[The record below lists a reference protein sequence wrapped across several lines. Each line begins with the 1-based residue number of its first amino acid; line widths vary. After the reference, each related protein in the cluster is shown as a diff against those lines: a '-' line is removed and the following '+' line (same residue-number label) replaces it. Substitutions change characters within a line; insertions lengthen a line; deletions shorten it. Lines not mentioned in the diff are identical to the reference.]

1 MPCAL
6 VGVCRRFLRQ
16 SLQKH
21 TLLPRKFV
29 LTALIIDFFRLCCY
43 NCHMY
48 IYQLLT
54 NGGQSVSREGL
65 LNVVGFVFALIC
77 ALCLHELAHGLVAL
91 WNGDGT
97 AKAYGRLSL
106 NPLRH
111 FDFIGLL
118 FMLFAGFGWAK
129 PVPVNPNNFKN
140 RKLGAVT
147 VSLAGVVTNLLLAFL
162 FALPCVLI
170 QGAYAEVNSAK
181 YYVLYCLL
189 QYCYFMV
196 TLNVSF
202 ALFNLLPLFPLDGYR
217 FISCFANENNGAMTF
232 LRRYSLY
239 ILAALVILDY
249 IPFISA
255 YSPLNWYIGFCGG
268 GISNGFMR
276 FWELII

>member
-1 MPCAL
+1 
-6 VGVCRRFLRQ
+6 
-16 SLQKH
+16 
-21 TLLPRKFV
+21 
-29 LTALIIDFFRLCCY
+29 
-43 NCHMY
+43 MY

-181 YYVLYCLL
+181 Y
-189 QYCYFMV
+189 
-196 TLNVSF
+196 
-202 ALFNLLPLFPLDGYR
+202 
-217 FISCFANENNGAMTF
+217 
-232 LRRYSLY
+232 
-239 ILAALVILDY
+239 
-249 IPFISA
+249 
-255 YSPLNWYIGFCGG
+255 
-268 GISNGFMR
+268 
-276 FWELII
+276 